1 LTTRSPESG
10 ERASRFLRG
19 ERRRGRGAH
28 RSVVRGNYGS
38 AGAHLRHQCRVLR
51 QRRAEGAF
59 IALSNVL
66 FVSFAALAPHAPGA
80 IIAVVAVIAIVQ
92 TIATAFSLGALKPER
107 PGIRSF
113 WFAPLAVYALEL
125 YIAVR
130 LWIWSGPAEGLVY
143 TVLALYAYSLGS
155 AWALLGAR
163 DNAKG

>member
-1 LTTRSPESG
+1 
-10 ERASRFLRG
+10 
-19 ERRRGRGAH
+19 
-28 RSVVRGNYGS
+28 
-38 AGAHLRHQCRVLR
+38 
-51 QRRAEGAF
+51 
-59 IALSNVL
+59 
-66 FVSFAALAPHAPGA
+66 LAPHAPGA